1 VDSTSNTFIKPVY
14 AYNKLSDTKQIVL
27 VVDSLLNSS
36 KDYYL
41 EAERLIDK
49 QGNIYKSDF
58 SQLTVSEKP
67 DTSRPQIIKSNPPN
81 GGKTDFISSSVK
93 FYFDD
98 AFDTTLAKSG
108 IALSDTSKRTIH
120 FSVTFPDNAILVI
133 KPVGNLKSGEQYLVK
148 FDLSKFKDIAGNSGD
163 TIYTYRFSTINEIDF
178 TGASGT
184 IKNVQLTENPY
195 VVLQSTNKT
204 DGKIYS
210 QYLQKGSTFEFNR
223 VLPGTYLLW
232 CYLDRDSSKTYN
244 LGEPFPFIPSEDFSF
259 YPDTLNLRARWGQMD
274 IIFNFK

>member
-1 VDSTSNTFIKPVY
+1 M
-14 AYNKLSDTKQIVL
+14 
-27 VVDSLLNSS
+27 
-36 KDYYL
+36 
-41 EAERLIDK
+41 
-49 QGNIYKSDF
+49 
-58 SQLTVSEKP
+58 
-67 DTSRPQIIKSNPPN
+67 
-81 GGKTDFISSSVK
+81 
-93 FYFDD
+93 
-98 AFDTTLAKSG
+98 
-108 IALSDTSKRTIH
+108 
-120 FSVTFPDNAILVI
+120 
-133 KPVGNLKSGEQYLVK
+133 GNLKSGEQYLVK

-223 VLPGTYLLW
+223 VLPGSYLLW

-244 LGEPFPFIPSEDFSF
+244 MGEPFPFIPSEDFSF